1 MWSLPYVYVCARP
14 SLALVPLARL
24 WWVFMIWMNK
34 YVRGLMKF
42 EPHAGWRG
50 MVFKRWQDKRG
61 RNQADC
67 VESGRL
73 ADRRWRTWTGRRIEQ
88 GRKAAWFWH
97 GLRTQ
102 KMAKEHQYYT
112 HAQKPKTGALPQVN
126 GFNPLNPHPH
136 KPCLPHVPIRPK
148 LWNVHMCNT
157 KWPDCCIS
165 D

>member
-1 MWSLPYVYVCARP
+1 MCARP

-50 MVFKRWQDKRG
+50 MMLKWLQDKRG

-67 VESGRL
+67 VVSGRL

-97 GLRTQ
+97 GFRTQ
-102 KMAKEHQYYT
+102 RVAKEHQYYT
-112 HAQKPKTGALPQVN
+112 RAQEPKTGALPQVN
-126 GFNPLNPHPH
+126 GFNPHTH
-136 KPCLPHVPIRPK
+136 RPCLTHVPIWPK

-157 KWPDCCIS
+157 KWPDCCI
-165 D
+165 